1 MSTITLPKYLRIKRQ
16 LINTIESGEYPPG
29 SAFPSEHQLLKNL
42 DASRPTLIRSLQ
54 ELVSEG
60 YLTRQRGKGTFVA
73 NRHEQAPSNTAS
85 PASSQTNPFTVFIT
99 EDIANLSGPARGI
112 QLHILRGIQEALG
125 SSYSTSTI
133 RQVPRNQIDEQTKTY
148 IKSSTPGA
156 ALLITGTGFKEL
168 KELLNARGWTTWTI
182 GKNNG
187 EENCVYIDQQYAGY
201 LATQHL
207 IKAGRT
213 KIALLNGPCENYWGF
228 EARKQGYLQ
237 ALNEAHIKPDAQF
250 MPEFEHSIDSEAGRS
265 MMREL
270 LNKKIEV
277 DGVVGASDSKAIG
290 AMSHA
295 LENNIKVPEQIMFIA
310 IDNTIAH
317 EAIPALPAVAMPFE
331 EMGYQA
337 AMQAQT
343 ASIHRKKQTSFIT
356 QVCLR
361 PSLVER

>member
-1 MSTITLPKYLRIKRQ
+1 MSTITLPKYIRIKRQ
-16 LINTIESGEYPPG
+16 LIDTIESGKYPPG
-29 SAFPSEHQLLKNL
+29 SAFPSEHQLLKNF

-73 NRHEQAPSNTAS
+73 NRYEQSNLNGTS
-85 PASSQTNPFTVFIT
+85 PTHTNPFTVFMS
-99 EDIANLSGPARGI
+99 EDIANLSGPARGV

-125 SSYSTSTI
+125 NAYNASTI
-133 RQVPRNQIDEQTKTY
+133 RQVQRNQIDEQTQTY
-148 IKSSTPGA
+148 IDSSTPGG
-156 ALLITGTGFKEL
+156 ALIIADTGFSEL
-168 KELLNARGWTTWTI
+168 KQLLNKRGWRVWNI
-182 GKNNG
+182 GKNNND
-187 EENCVYIDQQYAGY
+187 ENCVYIDQEYAGY
-201 LATQHL
+201 LATQYL
-207 IKAGRT
+207 IQAGRK

-237 ALNEAHIKPDAQF
+237 ALKEAHITPDAQY
-250 MPEFEHSIDSEAGRS
+250 MPEFEHSIDSEAGRT
-265 MMREL
+265 MMRQL
-270 LNKKIEV
+270 LNHKIEL
-277 DGVVGASDSKAIG
+277 DGVVGASDSKAMG
-290 AMSHA
+290 AMAHA
-295 LENNIKVPEQIMFIA
+295 IENNIKVPEQIIFIA

-343 ASIHRKKQTSFIT
+343 ASIHRQKRTSFIT